1 MKEYVELENEEQVTD
16 AYNAQTSLAGKLLY
30 LITIGARNVMIM
42 DNKQIITD
50 QERIEIGMPEKDKNG
65 LYDISEA
72 QRSVNRKVENSFEN
86 DLKDELFGEGNEKPQ
101 TIDACK
107 KYFEFIG
114 SVKTIP
120 ELAIGKHYETIRKSL
135 PTTNETEESLDAKT
149 KYMMLGGLCKESFM
163 LDVSKTILG
172 SLDFSIVQN
181 GGVNTFVA
189 RYVRDRAQE
198 GKNIGDILNECGI
211 EDYDAKNKIFN
222 DLECKPEDK
231 ISEVIKTDR
240 KGMTGLSFLANTI
253 TGAWSTQG
261 CNKTVG
267 ALSEKDRFLW
277 KKGAECSY
285 FKSNNVDKKWKDE
298 YGKEEALRRRRR
310 VYKKTFS
317 AFNKAVCSEKPIPY
331 KAVEEV
337 SDELKTSSLEDK
349 LKKST
354 GGYSNLEIR
363 DMNASPKDANDKAEY
378 TEYIKDHL
386 VKIKNEPNKNT
397 KNLAKALSAILLK
410 DSKENK
416 SFSSSLI
423 HRQAEN
429 LMVALDMRNLSNNK
443 MSDMMSTE
451 DKAKSEMY
459 GMVVDMYATNDP
471 VAYIKD
477 MKKLAEHMMKD
488 DDRSYEYQHMVKSV
502 RVIAN
507 MKPED
512 IDSQKGR
519 LALIGANFD
528 LILSVQNYMKGK
540 KSIRFS
546 DDGKDRFD
554 NSIDAL
560 AVMNKYVPGSRRVI
574 DNIVDRINIVRD
586 AREAEKKGHV
596 DITKYG
602 ADRAEVKSH
611 NDKIK
616 NLSTKAPKKQ
626 VKRTA
631 PKQMGK

>member
-1 MKEYVELENEEQVTD
+1 M
-16 AYNAQTSLAGKLLY
+16 
-30 LITIGARNVMIM
+30 
-42 DNKQIITD
+42 
-50 QERIEIGMPEKDKNG
+50 
-65 LYDISEA
+65 
-72 QRSVNRKVENSFEN
+72 
-86 DLKDELFGEGNEKPQ
+86 
-101 TIDACK
+101 
-107 KYFEFIG
+107 
-114 SVKTIP
+114 
-120 ELAIGKHYETIRKSL
+120 
-135 PTTNETEESLDAKT
+135 DAKT
-149 KYMMLGGLCKESFM
+149 KYMMLGGLCKEGFM
-163 LDVSKTILG
+163 LDVSKTVLG

-189 RYVRDRAQE
+189 RYVMDRAQE
-198 GKNIGDILNECGI
+198 GKNIGDILKECGI
-211 EDYDAKNKIFN
+211 EDYDARNKIFN
-222 DLECKPEDK
+222 ELECKPEDM
-231 ISEVIKTDR
+231 ISEVVKKDR
-240 KGMTGLSFLANTI
+240 KGMTGVSFLTNTI
-253 TGAWSTQG
+253 TGAWSTQE

-310 VYKKTFS
+310 VYKKTFTS
-317 AFNKAVCSEKPIPY
+317 FNKAVCSEKPIPY
-331 KAVEEV
+331 KVIEEV
-337 SDELKTSSLEDK
+337 SDELKTSSLSEK
-349 LKKST
+349 LEKST

-378 TEYIKDHL
+378 TKYIKDHL
-386 VKIKNEPNKNT
+386 VKINNEPNKNT

-429 LMVALDMRNLSNNK
+429 LMVALDMRNLSNNQ
-443 MSDMMSTE
+443 MSTMMSTE
-451 DKAKSEMY
+451 GKAKSEMY

-471 VAYIKD
+471 AAYIKD
-477 MKKLAEHMMKD
+477 MKKLAEHMMED

-512 IDSQKGR
+512 IDSQRGR

-596 DITKYG
+596 DIANYG
-602 ADRAEVKSH
+602 ADRAEVKSK

-626 VKRTA
+626 TRKTA
-631 PKQMGK
+631 PKQPGI

>member
-1 MKEYVELENEEQVTD
+1 MKDYVELEDEDQVAE
-16 AYNAQTSLAGKLLY
+16 AYEAQKNLGGKLLY
-30 LITIGARNVMIM
+30 MMNLNARNAMIL
-42 DNKQIITD
+42 DSKGYITD
-50 QERIEIGMPEKDKNG
+50 EERLEIGMPPKND
-65 LYDISEA
+65 LNMYNLSDAQSDI
-72 QRSVNRKVENSFEN
+72 NRKIEKSFEE
-86 DLKDELFGEGNEKPQ
+86 DLKFEFFGEGNEKP
-101 TIDACK
+101 TSLEDCK
-107 KYFEFIG
+107 KYSEFIG

-120 ELAIGKHYETIRKSL
+120 ELAIGKHYEKIRKSL
-135 PTTNETEESLDAKT
+135 PTKNETEVSLDAKT
-149 KYMMLGGLCKESFM
+149 KYLMLGGICKESIM
-163 LDVSKTILG
+163 LDISKNVLG
-172 SLDFSIVQN
+172 NIDFSITQ
-181 GGVNTFVA
+181 GCGVKSFVA
-189 RYVRDRAQE
+189 RYVRKMAQE
-198 GKNIGDILNECGI
+198 GKTVEDIINECGI
-211 EDYDAKNKIFN
+211 EDYDARNKIFN

-285 FKSNNVDKKWKDE
+285 FKSINVDKKWKDE

-310 VYKKTFS
+310 VYKKTFT

-331 KAVEEV
+331 KVIEEV
-337 SDELKTSSLEDK
+337 SDELKTSSLEDM
-349 LKKST
+349 LEKST

-363 DMNASPKDANDKAEY
+363 DMNVSPKDAEDKAEY
-378 TEYIKDHL
+378 DRYIKSHL

-397 KNLAKALSAILLK
+397 KNLSKALAAILLK
-410 DSKENK
+410 QSKENK
-416 SFSSSLI
+416 SFDTSLV
-423 HRQAEN
+423 HGQADN
-429 LMVALDMRNLSNNK
+429 LMVALDMKEFGNNK
-443 MSDMMSTE
+443 LTEMMSTP

-459 GMVVDMYATNDP
+459 GIVVDMYETQNPA
-471 VAYIKD
+471 AYIKD

-512 IDSQKGR
+512 LNTEKGK

-528 LILSVQNYMKGK
+528 LMLSVQSYMKGK

-554 NSIDAL
+554 NSLDAL
-560 AVMNKYVPGSRRVI
+560 AVMNKYIPGCRKVV
-574 DNIVDRINIVRD
+574 DKTVDRINIVRN

-596 DITKYG
+596 DIENYG
-602 ADRAEVKSH
+602 ADRAEVKSK